1 MPGTKLGTVDHTW
14 TLFTSGFSH
23 VREGRQVRVTIC
35 GMHRR
40 GIKLGTDDNVG
51 DRRRGTDSDI

>member
-14 TLFTSGFSH
+14 TLFTLGFSH
-23 VREGRQVRVTIC
+23 VGEGRQVRVTIC
-35 GMHRR
+35 GMYHR

-51 DRRRGTDSDI
+51 DRHRGTDSDI